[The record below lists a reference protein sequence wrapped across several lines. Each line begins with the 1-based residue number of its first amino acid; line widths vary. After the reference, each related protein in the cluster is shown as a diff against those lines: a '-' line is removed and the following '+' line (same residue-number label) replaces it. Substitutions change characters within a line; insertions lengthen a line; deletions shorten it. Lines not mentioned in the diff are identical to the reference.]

1 MLFFRQL
8 QIIRHFFWMD
18 IVRFFLL
25 VRHMCHSQQAL
36 VGLWW
41 PCALFFLQK
50 AGCVGKSGS
59 SGGRW

>member
-36 VGLWW
+36 VGLWC
-41 PCALFFLQK
+41 PCALFFCKKPDALER
-50 AGCVGKSGS
+50 AVFVSLL
-59 SGGRW
+59 